1 MEAPARKAG
10 LAMLYRMR
18 GDAIINDKKINAESE
33 YNRLGLINVVM
44 LYLNSGC
51 RMGEKTLELLRVLM
65 SHDNSRH
72 EKLQALKDNDITIV
86 DAVNGGVRDMCNLS
100 EIVWEKGKTEGRIE
114 GKEEGKREVTLN
126 MLKQGFS
133 VTNVALCSGISEE
146 EVKKMLEDN
155 QILC

>member
-1 MEAPARKAG
+1 
-10 LAMLYRMR
+10 
-18 GDAIINDKKINAESE
+18 
-33 YNRLGLINVVM
+33 
-44 LYLNSGC
+44 
-51 RMGEKTLELLRVLM
+51 M
-65 SHDNSRH
+65 SFEGSKQ
-72 EKLQALKDNDITIV
+72 EKLQALRENDIAIDDT
-86 DAVNGGVRDMCNLS
+86 VNGGVRDMCNLS

-114 GKEEGKREVTLN
+114 GKEEGKREVALN